1 MLEND
6 LAYAA
11 VNLCGGAFS
20 RKVRDRQWLAYSLI
34 DSKNDSTIDQAFANS
49 TRFLL
54 TQDRTGIPAYQGD
67 DLWRHDGER
76 WVRLVR
82 AVPGNNNIDGIFVS
96 DEFETDETVFW
107 WNNATINRSTNGGD
121 RFIAQLSAVAD
132 NITGAHAF
140 DSSHIVVATNANGT
154 YYTGNN
160 GTTWGNNSAA
170 VLSGAHNGTAVTT
183 YASFA
188 VDPTDSDHVLIGA
201 GFSTGPDVYE
211 STNQGKGWSTVAAS
225 SYGLATGETIV
236 AFDPVDPNNFFAAG
250 RAGGNLIV
258 QRNTDGS
265 WVTITGGTTYP
276 AVATQG
282 ATGMVVMESG
292 CGIALYVSDNQASG
306 VFRTLNPLAST
317 AANVAFEQAT
327 NNLGV
332 ELRDLIGMPGSIEL
346 YGIDAT
352 NQLPAATSTDVWTF
366 NDTLAYPVEDL
377 SVTTDGATGTMRAS
391 WSEMAGATNY
401 QVQLADRDDFKTG
414 IVAAGGGTGT
424 SWTYAGLMPG
434 LDYWARVRVAMGSP
448 LFSCWSETV
457 HFQTGM
463 GPSAWNPF
471 VVSGLVAPAPGA
483 KDVNPIQPL
492 FQWNPA
498 DDAASYEF
506 QLADNAAFAGADT
519 KVVKSP
525 AYEWPG
531 DLEYGKTYYW
541 RVRSIKAN
549 GSVSEWAMGIFT
561 TMEEPVPEQPPV
573 VVAPP
578 QPAPP
583 PQYIPTTYIPEYIL
597 WTIVGIGALL
607 IIALIILILKTRR
620 VA

>member
-1 MLEND
+1 M
-6 LAYAA
+6 
-11 VNLCGGAFS
+11 
-20 RKVRDRQWLAYSLI
+20 
-34 DSKNDSTIDQAFANS
+34 
-49 TRFLL
+49 
-54 TQDRTGIPAYQGD
+54 
-67 DLWRHDGER
+67 
-76 WVRLVR
+76 
-82 AVPGNNNIDGIFVS
+82 
-96 DEFETDETVFW
+96 
-107 WNNATINRSTNGGD
+107 
-121 RFIAQLSAVAD
+121 
-132 NITGAHAF
+132 
-140 DSSHIVVATNANGT
+140 NGT

-170 VLSGAHNGTAVTT
+170 VLAGNHNGTAVTQ

-201 GFSTGPDVYE
+201 NNSAPARVYE
-211 STNQGKGWSTVAAS
+211 STNQGKGWTAVHGST
-225 SYGLATGETIV
+225 YGLDGGRTYV
-236 AFDPVDPNNFFAAG
+236 AFDPVDPNNFFVAG
-250 RAGGNLIV
+250 RTGGNLIV
-258 QRNTDGS
+258 QRNTDGT
-265 WVTITGGTTYP
+265 WTTISAGLP

-292 CGIALYVSDNQASG
+292 CGIAIYVSDDQASG

-317 AANVAFEQAT
+317 AANVAWEQA
-327 NNLGV
+327 NNNIGV
-332 ELRDLIGMPGSIEL
+332 ELRNLIGMPGSIKL

-352 NQLPAATSTDVWTF
+352 NQMPPATSTDVWTF
-366 NDTLAYPVEDL
+366 TDTLAYPVEDV
-377 SVTTDGATGTMRAS
+377 SVTDDAATGSARVSWSAMSGATT
-391 WSEMAGATNY
+391 Y
-401 QVQLADRDDFKTG
+401 QAQLSDRDDFKTG
-414 IVAAGGGTGT
+414 IVAAGGGNGT
-424 SWTYAGLMPG
+424 SWTFGTLMPG
-434 LDYWARVRVAMGSP
+434 TDYWVRVRVAMGSP